1 MNDIIEHFQ
10 NKGYIFYD
18 LANLTSFYN
27 YFKYIIYKLWNYKKL
42 IIYLNYSFND
52 NNDNNTFFYKL
63 YIKLLLIYINLIYNP
78 NIKNYYN
85 KTIFFF
91 PYEKICII
99 NKPVKTD
106 NKLLSDMNKILLN
119 KYYDCNICFNDKHTQ
134 IFICNQCNFQTCYKC
149 NKKIKMI
156 SNSCCCC
163 KYTYKN

>member
-42 IIYLNYSFND
+42 IIYLNYSFN
-52 NNDNNTFFYKL
+52 NNDTFFYKL
-63 YIKLLLIYINLIYNP
+63 YIKLLLIYIKLIYNP

>member
-27 YFKYIIYKLWNYKKL
+27 YFKYIIYKLWNYNKL

-52 NNDNNTFFYKL
+52 NHTFFYKL
-63 YIKLLLIYINLIYNP
+63 YIKLLLIYIKLIYNP

-106 NKLLSDMNKILLN
+106 NKKLLSDMNKILLN
-119 KYYDCNICFNDKHTQ
+119 RYYECNICFNDKYTQ
-134 IFICNQCNFQTCYKC
+134 IFICNQCNFQSCYKC
-149 NKKIKMI
+149 NKKLKMI
-156 SNSCCCC
+156 SNACCCC